1 MSIFN
6 VFLDSPMLTVSVI
19 LFATCVVIGFFG
31 DRYFKKHGTTI
42 IKPSPKQTDET
53 KVSQDQDKQ
62 DQEHVNTDDNVRE
75 NESDENKKEV
85 EDVAGNE
92 EVSVSNEVTGPSNT
106 NNITNPSENIS
117 SYIVEDD
124 NFNNMF

>member
-53 KVSQDQDKQ
+53 KVNQDQDKQ
-62 DQEHVNTDDNVRE
+62 DQEHINTDDNVR
-75 NESDENKKEV
+75 
-85 EDVAGNE
+85 
-92 EVSVSNEVTGPSNT
+92 
-106 NNITNPSENIS
+106 
-117 SYIVEDD
+117 
-124 NFNNMF
+124 

>member
-31 DRYFKKHGTTI
+31 DRYFKKRGTTI

-62 DQEHVNTDDNVRE
+62 DQEHINTDDNVQE

-85 EDVAGNE
+85 EDVASNE
-92 EVSVSNEVTGPSNT
+92 EVSVSNEATTPSNT

-117 SYIVEDD
+117 SYIVDDD

>member
-53 KVSQDQDKQ
+53 KVNQDQDKQ
-62 DQEHVNTDDNVRE
+62 AQEHINTDDNVQE

-85 EDVAGNE
+85 EDVVSNE
-92 EVSVSNEVTGPSNT
+92 EVSVSNEATTPSNT

-117 SYIVEDD
+117 SYIVDDD

>member
-42 IKPSPKQTDET
+42 IKPSLKQTDET
-53 KVSQDQDKQ
+53 KVNQDQDKQ
-62 DQEHVNTDDNVRE
+62 DQEHINTDDNVRE
-75 NESDENKKEV
+75 NESNENKKEV
-85 EDVAGNE
+85 EDVASNE
-92 EVSVSNEVTGPSNT
+92 EVSVSNEVTTPSNT

>member
-53 KVSQDQDKQ
+53 KVNQDQDKQ
-62 DQEHVNTDDNVRE
+62 DQEHINTDDNVRE

-85 EDVAGNE
+85 EDVASNE
-92 EVSVSNEVTGPSNT
+92 EVSVSNEATGPSNT

-117 SYIVEDD
+117 SYIVDDD

>member
-6 VFLDSPMLTVSVI
+6 VFLDSTMLTVSVI

-31 DRYFKKHGTTI
+31 DRYFKKRGTTI

-53 KVSQDQDKQ
+53 KVNQDQDKQ
-62 DQEHVNTDDNVRE
+62 DQEHINTYDNVRE
-75 NESDENKKEV
+75 NESNENKKEV

>member
-53 KVSQDQDKQ
+53 KVNQDQDKQ
-62 DQEHVNTDDNVRE
+62 DQEHINTGDNVQE
-75 NESDENKKEV
+75 NESNENKKEV
-85 EDVAGNE
+85 EDVASNE
-92 EVSVSNEVTGPSNT
+92 EVSVSNEVTTPSNT

-117 SYIVEDD
+117 SYIVDDD

>member
-1 MSIFN
+1 
-6 VFLDSPMLTVSVI
+6 MLTVSVI

-75 NESDENKKEV
+75 NESDENKKDV
-85 EDVAGNE
+85 SLED
-92 EVSVSNEVTGPSNT
+92 T
-106 NNITNPSENIS
+106 
-117 SYIVEDD
+117 
-124 NFNNMF
+124 

>member
-31 DRYFKKHGTTI
+31 DRYFKKRGTTI

-53 KVSQDQDKQ
+53 KVNQDQDKQ
-62 DQEHVNTDDNVRE
+62 DQEHINTDDNVRE

-92 EVSVSNEVTGPSNT
+92 EVSVSNEATTPSNT

-117 SYIVEDD
+117 SYIVDDD

>member
-53 KVSQDQDKQ
+53 KVNQDQDKQ
-62 DQEHVNTDDNVRE
+62 DQEHINTDDNVQE

-85 EDVAGNE
+85 EDVVSNE
-92 EVSVSNEVTGPSNT
+92 EVSVSNEATTPSNT

-117 SYIVEDD
+117 SYIVDDD

>member
-53 KVSQDQDKQ
+53 KVVKI
-62 DQEHVNTDDNVRE
+62 RI
-75 NESDENKKEV
+75 NKIKNILIRMIMF
-85 EDVAGNE
+85 GKMK
-92 EVSVSNEVTGPSNT
+92 VTK
-106 NNITNPSENIS
+106 IKKR
-117 SYIVEDD
+117 
-124 NFNNMF
+124 

>member
-53 KVSQDQDKQ
+53 KVNQDQDKQ
-62 DQEHVNTDDNVRE
+62 DQEHINTDDNVQE

-85 EDVAGNE
+85 EDVVSNE
-92 EVSVSNEVTGPSNT
+92 EVSVSNEATTPSNT

>member
-42 IKPSPKQTDET
+42 IKPSPKQTE
-53 KVSQDQDKQ
+53 DQDKQ
-62 DQEHVNTDDNVRE
+62 DQEHINTDDNVRE

-85 EDVAGNE
+85 EDVASNE

-117 SYIVEDD
+117 SYIVDDD